1 SRQRAWGVPITVF
14 YCEDCGESLVDPKV
28 INYVADIFEKE
39 SADAWYEREASELV
53 PPGTKCGCGSS
64 KLTKEMDILD
74 VWIDSGSSSLAVL
87 EPRGL
92 PYPADV
98 YLEGGDQF
106 RGWFN
111 SSLVVGLEAKGEPP
125 YRTVITNGWAVDVS
139 GEKMS
144 KSKGTGVDPHSV
156 IKQSGAEILRVWCS
170 ALDYH
175 EDVRISD
182 EILKRISDAY
192 RKLRNT
198 ARYCLG
204 NLAGFDPKRDR
215 APFDRMMEIDRWALA
230 KLNEVTKR
238 VIEAYRRYEFTD
250 VYQTLY
256 SFATVEMSALYFDIL
271 KDRLYTYAP
280 RSLARRSAQTALYEI
295 VHRLSRL
302 MAPVLA
308 FTADEIWENIPGAL
322 DEARS
327 VHLTEFPAYEE
338 SWRDD
343 ELLKRYERLFEIRGV
358 VMKALEEARDARLI
372 GAGLEADITITAPAQ
387 TKAFLESFGEDLR
400 FVFIVSKVE
409 LREGAE
415 LGVKVEVAGG
425 KKCERCW
432 HYTNDVGADARYPG
446 ACRRCAANLDG
457 MLAR

>member
-1 SRQRAWGVPITVF
+1 
-14 YCEDCGESLVDPKV
+14 
-28 INYVADIFEKE
+28 
-39 SADAWYEREASELV
+39 
-53 PPGTKCGCGSS
+53 
-64 KLTKEMDILD
+64 MDMLD
-74 VWIDSGSSSLAVL
+74 VWIDSGSSSMAVL

-125 YRTVITNGWAVDVS
+125 YRAVITNGWAVDVS

-144 KSKGTGVDPHSV
+144 KSRGTGVDPHSV
-156 IKQSGAEILRVWCS
+156 IKHSGAEILRVWVS

-182 EILKRISDAY
+182 EILKRVSDAY

-215 APFDRMMEIDRWALA
+215 VAFDRMMEIDRWALA

-238 VIEAYRRYEFTD
+238 ALAAYERYEFTG

-256 SFATVEMSALYFDIL
+256 TFATIEMSALYFDIL

-302 MAPVLA
+302 LAPVLA
-308 FTADEIWENIPGAL
+308 FTADEIWEDIPGAL
-322 DEARS
+322 DEAQS
-327 VHLTEFPAYEE
+327 VHLAEFPKYEE
-338 SWRDD
+338 AWRDD
-343 ELLKRYERLFEIRGV
+343 GLLKRYERLFEIRSA
-358 VMKALEEARDARLI
+358 VMKALEEARNARLI
-372 GAGLEADITITAPAQ
+372 GAGLEAKVTITAPPE
-387 TKAFLESFGEDLR
+387 TKSFLESFGEGLHI
-400 FVFIVSKVE
+400 VFIVSKVE
-409 LREGAE
+409 LLEGAE
-415 LGVKVEVAGG
+415 LSVKVDKADGE
-425 KKCERCW
+425 KCERCW
-432 HYTNDVGADARYPG
+432 HYTTDVGADPRYPG
-446 ACRRCAANLDG
+446 ACRRCVGNLDEIEGLATEPQSRRGAGESQKNRWGCLIFLLLSASLYLCGAAGVPKLFALIG
-457 MLAR
+457 MLAL